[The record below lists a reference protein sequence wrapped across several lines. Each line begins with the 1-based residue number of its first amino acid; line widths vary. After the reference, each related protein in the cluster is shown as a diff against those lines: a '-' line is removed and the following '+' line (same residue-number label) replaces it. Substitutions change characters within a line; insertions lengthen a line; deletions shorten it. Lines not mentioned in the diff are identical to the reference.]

1 MRRLGRVVVDDRTAG
16 RWSYQAK
23 AEGSDRAN
31 LAGNCQ
37 RPIVVEAVGLRDA
50 ALGRLEAVNTGFAR
64 VTRRIMD
71 GQPVWVDPRDLP
83 QGRVRHID
91 IEVPCRRCETCLKRK
106 AAHWRLRAES
116 EIAQSKRTW
125 FSTFTACPEVHAKNE
140 YHALR
145 HQAGRGNKWE
155 CLSADARFAAVTQP
169 LLREFQLYLKRLR
182 KSGATLRYMVITERH
197 TGGGESHGRPHLHA
211 LIHELGEPIRYK
223 TLDKQWSVGF
233 STHKLVDETGAAAA
247 YACKYL
253 TKDIANK
260 PRASLRYGQ
269 DRNGPYAVKDIDSF
283 S

>member
-31 LAGNCQ
+31 LAGNCE
-37 RPIVVEAVGLRDA
+37 RPIVVQAVGLRDA
-50 ALGRLEAVNTGFAR
+50 VLGRMEAVNRGVP
-64 VTRRIMD
+64 VTRRMMD
-71 GQPVWVDPRDLP
+71 NQPVWVDPQQLP
-83 QGRVRHID
+83 EGRVRHVD
-91 IEVPCRRCETCLKRK
+91 IEVPCRRCERCLKRK

-116 EIAQSKRTW
+116 EVKQASRSW
-125 FSTFTACPEVHAKNE
+125 FSTFTARPEVHARNE
-140 YHALR
+140 YIALR
-145 HQAGRGNKWE
+145 HQASRGNRWE
-155 CLSADARFAAVTQP
+155 SLTPDERFAAITAP
-169 LLREFQLYLKRLR
+169 MLREFQLYLKRLR
-182 KSGATLRYMVITERH
+182 KTGAKLRYMVITERH
-197 TGGGESHGRPHLHA
+197 TAGGDNHGKPHLHA

-233 STHKLVDETGAAAA
+233 SSHKLVDSTGAAVA

-269 DRNGPYAVKDIDSF
+269 PRNGVYVFKDEGNF